1 MVKTVSQGYSY
12 KEQEVTMNYNQGEWI
27 IYSSLRIYITD
38 IMKKYGDKVEV
49 LEQLEN
55 GTPVLVRV
63 VLDEDLITLRTPP
76 TKEQRERR
84 KEKGREL
91 ALKNG
96 FKKALD

>member
-1 MVKTVSQGYSY
+1 M
-12 KEQEVTMNYNQGEWI
+12 
-27 IYSSLRIYITD
+27 
-38 IMKKYGDKVEV
+38 
-49 LEQLEN
+49 EQLEN
-55 GTPVLVRV
+55 GTPILVRV

>member
-27 IYSSLRIYITD
+27 IYSSLRTYITD

-63 VLDEDLITLRTPP
+63 ILDEDLITLRTPP

-96 FKKALD
+96 FKKSP

>member
-27 IYSSLRIYITD
+27 IYSSLRTYITD

-63 VLDEDLITLRTPP
+63 ILDEDLITLRTPP